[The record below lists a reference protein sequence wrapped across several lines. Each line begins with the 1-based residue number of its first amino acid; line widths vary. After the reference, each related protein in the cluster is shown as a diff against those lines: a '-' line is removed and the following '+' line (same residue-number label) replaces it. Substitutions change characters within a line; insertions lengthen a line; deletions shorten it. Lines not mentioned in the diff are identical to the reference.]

1 MRSSHSTPMASHSSS
16 SSSVDGGESHC
27 HATKLYV
34 NKTDDIICFL
44 DYVLD
49 ILYSVR
55 PSSTTPI
62 LHVRGHVGIPQK
74 GRTLDVNISTQTSA
88 VSGEGAK
95 YGWRV
100 EEEVKGM
107 GVSVKTREEDE
118 GNSVDRS
125 DVSMEMSLRQDIH
138 SLLSEHD
145 TFLCRDKQSEDVKKE
160 NKITMEGE
168 GKDEKGRVKVRKEG
182 GVDDMS
188 VIENAVHQSECVEVD
203 CLIKLVMLSNRLQ
216 DCLTPNGPPQRSF
229 DCVGMPGQ
237 IEERDPEEYVQGQ
250 NANGGLR
257 RRRVTG
263 GEYEGRI
270 VGGREGEKG
279 VNGGGVVG
287 GDGGTIENSVRL
299 GDRGK
304 RKFSLSELMN
314 SKDVNIVARRPPTH
328 EPLDELGRMRLRA
341 AERRYQ
347 SSAGKAG
354 LPGGS
359 KHIKG
364 DFFGDYQRSLAMGVN
379 ALLGLFLTFMA
390 GYWGMKY
397 SGLNAPHTHQLLAG
411 LVFSLICLAVEVSL
425 FILHDNTKTNA
436 KTGKRHMGGTH
447 R

>member
-203 CLIKLVMLSNRLQ
+203 CLIKLVSYIYLYLLTFTCKLHLSTHIIL
-216 DCLTPNGPPQRSF
+216 LTFILCATTIIGSF
-229 DCVGMPGQ
+229 
-237 IEERDPEEYVQGQ
+237 
-250 NANGGLR
+250 LLSS
-257 RRRVTG
+257 
-263 GEYEGRI
+263 
-270 VGGREGEKG
+270 
-279 VNGGGVVG
+279 
-287 GDGGTIENSVRL
+287 SVPSHSPVP
-299 GDRGK
+299 
-304 RKFSLSELMN
+304 SLSSVHM
-314 SKDVNIVARRPPTH
+314 
-328 EPLDELGRMRLRA
+328 
-341 AERRYQ
+341 Y
-347 SSAGKAG
+347 
-354 LPGGS
+354 
-359 KHIKG
+359 
-364 DFFGDYQRSLAMGVN
+364 
-379 ALLGLFLTFMA
+379 
-390 GYWGMKY
+390 
-397 SGLNAPHTHQLLAG
+397 
-411 LVFSLICLAVEVSL
+411 LV
-425 FILHDNTKTNA
+425 
-436 KTGKRHMGGTH
+436 
-447 R
+447 